1 MVDMQHSAFT
11 YAQLSTMFMA
21 IKLGGAKS
29 FVRVS
34 GAYDRAMI
42 QQCYDLGADGI
53 LVPYV
58 NNAADVIAAVS
69 VSKYPDPDE
78 TRLKGSRSMYIN
90 IRGTAMKYG
99 TGMAPIGRTQ
109 EINKETLLAVQIETA
124 DAAKN
129 LDEILAVPGLDIA
142 FVGPGD
148 LAISM
153 GKMQKLGMATFQ
165 DEEFLGVIGK
175 VVEGCKANNV
185 VPGFWGTS
193 SMYGMLAGMGYRFM
207 ACGADVHAL
216 VTSMETNAQAVKKE
230 LNDASIEWSPRGAKT
245 A

>member
-99 TGMAPIGRTQ
+99 TGMAPLTRTQ
-109 EINKETLLAVQIETA
+109 EINKET
-124 DAAKN
+124 
-129 LDEILAVPGLDIA
+129 
-142 FVGPGD
+142 
-148 LAISM
+148 
-153 GKMQKLGMATFQ
+153 
-165 DEEFLGVIGK
+165 
-175 VVEGCKANNV
+175 
-185 VPGFWGTS
+185 
-193 SMYGMLAGMGYRFM
+193 
-207 ACGADVHAL
+207 
-216 VTSMETNAQAVKKE
+216 
-230 LNDASIEWSPRGAKT
+230 
-245 A
+245 